1 MRRAQLAAATG
12 VALGAAVVGADAAMR
27 RWEDAEDP
35 CGPEGLDLP
44 PGQEHR
50 VTTDDGADLAVH
62 VSGPVSGPAVVLVH
76 CWTGHRG
83 FWGAVARRLVVDG
96 HRVVLYDQ
104 RGHGTSTMGGER
116 PSVERLGTDLRQV
129 LEAFDVSDAV
139 LAGHSMGG
147 MAVQALAIEHP
158 EVLAERARGIVL
170 VATASRVVARP
181 IPPAVANLLMGG
193 GLARRPGS
201 RAGLAFVR
209 PVVGRRP
216 RLAHVTATRDAF
228 EATSA
233 EVRAGFLVA
242 MSHMDLRDG
251 LAEVDLPVTVLV
263 GTQDRLTPPRL
274 ARRLASSIPEAEL
287 VVLPGA
293 GHMLPLE
300 EPDRVTQ
307 AILDTRRA
315 EPAAPGT
322 AATG

>member
-1 MRRAQLAAATG
+1 VRRAQLAAATG
-12 VALGAAVVGADAAMR
+12 VALGAAVVGADAALR
-27 RWEDAEDP
+27 RWEGAEDP

-50 VTTDDGADLAVH
+50 VTTDDGAELAVH

-158 EVLAERARGIVL
+158 EVLTERARGIVL

-193 GLARRPGS
+193 SLARRPGS
-201 RAGLAFVR
+201 RAGLAFIR
-209 PVVGRRP
+209 PVVGRSP

-251 LAEVDLPVTVLV
+251 LADVDLPVTVLV
-263 GTQDRLTPPRL
+263 GSQDRLTPPRL
-274 ARRLASSIPEAEL
+274 ARRLAGSIPGADL

-307 AILDTRRA
+307 AILDTHHA
-315 EPAAPGT
+315 ESATRGT
-322 AATG
+322 AAAG

>member
-1 MRRAQLAAATG
+1 MRRATLAAATG
-12 VALGAAVVGADAAMR
+12 AAIGAAVVGADAAMR

-44 PGQEHR
+44 PGREHR
-50 VTTDDGADLAVH
+50 VTTDDGADLGVH
-62 VSGPVSGPAVVLVH
+62 ASGPVGGPAVVLVH

-83 FWGAVARRLVVDG
+83 FWGAVARQLVADG

-104 RGHGTSTMGGER
+104 RGHGTSTMGDER

-129 LEAFDVSDAV
+129 LEALDVSDAV

-158 EVLAERARGIVL
+158 EVVAERARGIVL

-181 IPPAVANLLMGG
+181 IPPAVANLLTGG
-193 GLARRPGS
+193 GLARRPGG
-201 RAGLAFVR
+201 RAGLAFIR
-209 PVVGRRP
+209 PVVGRAP

-251 LAEVDLPVTVLV
+251 LAEVDLPVKVLV

-274 ARRLASSIPEAEL
+274 ARRLAASVPGAEL

-307 AILDTRRA
+307 AILETHR
-315 EPAAPGT
+315 AAPDSRGT